1 MENKT
6 AKLPKDDTFGVSLFI
21 WVFSGLPRPPEGG
34 INLGDRLF
42 GGGGEPMN
50 VVTEKAVDD
59 IIDKL
64 FK

>member
-1 MENKT
+1 
-6 AKLPKDDTFGVSLFI
+6 L
-21 WVFSGLPRPPEGG
+21 
-34 INLGDRLF
+34 

>member
-1 MENKT
+1 MHGGMAASSIKGCI
-6 AKLPKDDTFGVSLFI
+6 TFG
-21 WVFSGLPRPPEGG
+21 
-34 INLGDRLF
+34 DCLF

-50 VVTEKAVDD
+50 VVTEEAVDE